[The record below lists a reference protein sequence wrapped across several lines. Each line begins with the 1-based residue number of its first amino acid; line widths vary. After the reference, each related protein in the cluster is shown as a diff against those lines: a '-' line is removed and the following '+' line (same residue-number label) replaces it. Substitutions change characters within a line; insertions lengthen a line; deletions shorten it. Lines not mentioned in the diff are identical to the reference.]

1 MKIGHIHR
9 MSMNPCGLRFDSSYH
24 LSDGVTV
31 KRDIAASP
39 YPLMFIGKAAERIF
53 IGGRARRV
61 YVKDKKHG
69 IPFLSSSDIL
79 QADLENVKLASK
91 KYTPNIEEMT
101 LQKGWTLITRS
112 GTIGNCAFANAKHAQ
127 KLASEHVI
135 RLVPNNILKQGY
147 IYAYLASKPGYS
159 LLTQGTFG
167 AVIQHIEPAFVA
179 SLPIPVLPES
189 FQQEVDDLIQE
200 SAKLREVAADM
211 LEQAKRLLKEKASLD
226 ELVPEDYDYYGHRS
240 ADRKVSCFSIKQKE
254 ITTTTINA
262 FNYSR
267 RILNTKSKIQST
279 VPLKEVLL
287 YNDVFSTGSFP
298 RVEVSGNNGIM
309 LINQSDIFDAI
320 IKGKRIS
327 KRRVKTDNLVEYGE
341 VLIAGVGTLGDSE
354 KFCHVIFA
362 NEDLVGQLV
371 SGEFIRMKTTKEVP
385 SGYLFAWLD
394 TDYGFR
400 LIRNTQAGT
409 KLCRPIP
416 RMLLEIPVPLIDS
429 DSMQEIDR
437 LVREAHTKRYQ
448 ANCNERKAISMVEK
462 EIESWTTSKKN

>member
-39 YPLMFIGKAAERIF
+39 YPLMLIGKAAERIF

-61 YVKDKKHG
+61 YVKDRNHG

-127 KLASEHVI
+127 KLASEDVI

-179 SLPIPVLPES
+179 SLPIPVLPEA
-189 FQQEVDDLIQE
+189 FQQEVDNLIQE
-200 SAKLREVAADM
+200 SARLREEATDA
-211 LEQAKRLLKEKASLD
+211 LD
-226 ELVPEDYDYYGHRS
+226 
-240 ADRKVSCFSIKQKE
+240 
-254 ITTTTINA
+254 
-262 FNYSR
+262 
-267 RILNTKSKIQST
+267 
-279 VPLKEVLL
+279 
-287 YNDVFSTGSFP
+287 
-298 RVEVSGNNGIM
+298 
-309 LINQSDIFDAI
+309 
-320 IKGKRIS
+320 
-327 KRRVKTDNLVEYGE
+327 
-341 VLIAGVGTLGDSE
+341 
-354 KFCHVIFA
+354 
-362 NEDLVGQLV
+362 
-371 SGEFIRMKTTKEVP
+371 
-385 SGYLFAWLD
+385 
-394 TDYGFR
+394 
-400 LIRNTQAGT
+400 
-409 KLCRPIP
+409 
-416 RMLLEIPVPLIDS
+416 
-429 DSMQEIDR
+429 
-437 LVREAHTKRYQ
+437 
-448 ANCNERKAISMVEK
+448 KAISYFNQEYPIKDRTSVCYTKKLKSLELGFAAYNNNIEVDGFIAKYDSNSLKIADITSSVFAPPLFKHIYLSQDNGYPFMTGSELTKFNMRYYRWLSPRGVKNIKDYVVKKGTLLLYKSGTTDGGILGNVFIADKKLDGCCLSDHVIRIVFNDDKMAYWAFAFLRSMVQLK
-462 EIESWTTSKKN
+462 CCKD

>member
-39 YPLMFIGKAAERIF
+39 YPLMLIGKAAERIF

-127 KLASEHVI
+127 KLASEDVI

-189 FQQEVDDLIQE
+189 FQQEVDGLIQE
-200 SAKLREVAADM
+200 SARLREEATRLLETAKKLLSDYINNDFASTSGCVTATRNIQDIRNSLQCRLDPPALMNNSVLMFEYLKDYCVELGSCNVNIYRPGIFKRCYVKEGLPYIKGSEIFSVNPFMRCDHLSRSKTPFVDLMKLREG
-211 LEQAKRLLKEKASLD
+211 QLL
-226 ELVPEDYDYYGHRS
+226 
-240 ADRKVSCFSIKQKE
+240 
-254 ITTTTINA
+254 ITCA
-262 FNYSR
+262 
-267 RILNTKSKIQST
+267 
-279 VPLKEVLL
+279 
-287 YNDVFSTGSFP
+287 GS
-298 RVEVSGNNGIM
+298 
-309 LINQSDIFDAI
+309 
-320 IKGKRIS
+320 
-327 KRRVKTDNLVEYGE
+327 
-341 VLIAGVGTLGDSE
+341 
-354 KFCHVIFA
+354 
-362 NEDLVGQLV
+362 VGQV
-371 SGEFIRMKTTKEVP
+371 KYITKEYEDKGAIG
-385 SGYLFAWLD
+385 SQDIIRIESNDALFTAEYLFAYLQLPLAN
-394 TDYGFR
+394 DYMQSMKYGSVIERIEPFHVESISVVKPTQELSDEITA
-400 LIRNTQAGT
+400 LIKQYKDCTYRAF
-409 KLCRPIP
+409 CA
-416 RMLLEIPVPLIDS
+416 E
-429 DSMQEIDR
+429 E
-437 LVREAHTKRYQ
+437 
-448 ANCNERKAISMVEK
+448 KAIWMVEQ
-462 EIESWTTSKKN
+462 EIESWTK

>member
-39 YPLMFIGKAAERIF
+39 YPLMLIGKAAERIF

-189 FQQEVDDLIQE
+189 FQQEVDGLIQE
-200 SAKLREVAADM
+200 SARLREEATDALDKAVSYFNQQYPIKDRTSVCYTKKLKSLGLGFAAYNNNIEVDDFIAKFDSNSLRIANITTSVFAPPLFKHIYLSQDNGYPFMTGSELTKFNMRYYRWLSPRGVKNIKDYVVKKGM
-211 LEQAKRLLKEKASLD
+211 LLLYKSGTTDGGILGNVFIADKKLDGCCLSDHVIRIVFNDDKMAYWAFAFLRSNGAIKMLQRLATGTMIPFITPERVSNMLIPAPDSNYEEIV
-226 ELVPEDYDYYGHRS
+226 ELVSKYID
-240 ADRKVSCFSIKQKE
+240 
-254 ITTTTINA
+254 
-262 FNYSR
+262 
-267 RILNTKSKIQST
+267 LNSKSK
-279 VPLKEVLL
+279 
-287 YNDVFSTGSFP
+287 F
-298 RVEVSGNNGIM
+298 
-309 LINQSDIFDAI
+309 
-320 IKGKRIS
+320 
-327 KRRVKTDNLVEYGE
+327 
-341 VLIAGVGTLGDSE
+341 
-354 KFCHVIFA
+354 
-362 NEDLVGQLV
+362 
-371 SGEFIRMKTTKEVP
+371 
-385 SGYLFAWLD
+385 
-394 TDYGFR
+394 
-400 LIRNTQAGT
+400 
-409 KLCRPIP
+409 
-416 RMLLEIPVPLIDS
+416 LEI
-429 DSMQEIDR
+429 
-437 LVREAHTKRYQ
+437 EAIEK
-448 ANCNERKAISMVEK
+448 VES
-462 EIESWTTSKKN
+462 EIESWTK

>member
-39 YPLMFIGKAAERIF
+39 YPLMLIGKAAERIF

-61 YVKDKKHG
+61 YVKDRNHG

-179 SLPIPVLPES
+179 SLPIPVLPEA
-189 FQQEVDDLIQE
+189 FQQEVDNLIQE
-200 SAKLREVAADM
+200 SARLREEATDA
-211 LEQAKRLLKEKASLD
+211 LD
-226 ELVPEDYDYYGHRS
+226 
-240 ADRKVSCFSIKQKE
+240 
-254 ITTTTINA
+254 
-262 FNYSR
+262 
-267 RILNTKSKIQST
+267 
-279 VPLKEVLL
+279 
-287 YNDVFSTGSFP
+287 
-298 RVEVSGNNGIM
+298 
-309 LINQSDIFDAI
+309 
-320 IKGKRIS
+320 
-327 KRRVKTDNLVEYGE
+327 
-341 VLIAGVGTLGDSE
+341 
-354 KFCHVIFA
+354 
-362 NEDLVGQLV
+362 
-371 SGEFIRMKTTKEVP
+371 
-385 SGYLFAWLD
+385 
-394 TDYGFR
+394 
-400 LIRNTQAGT
+400 
-409 KLCRPIP
+409 
-416 RMLLEIPVPLIDS
+416 
-429 DSMQEIDR
+429 
-437 LVREAHTKRYQ
+437 
-448 ANCNERKAISMVEK
+448 KAISYFNQEYPIKDRTSVCYTKKLKSLELGFAAYNNNIEVDGFIAKYDSNSLKIADITSSVFAPPLFKHIYLSQDNGYPFMTGSELTKFNMRYYRWLSPRGVKNIKDYVVKKGTLLLYKSGTTDGGILGNVFIADKKLDGCCLSDHVIRIVFNDDKMAYWAFAFLRSNGTIKMLQRLATGTMIPFITPERVSNMLIPAPDTCYEEIVELVSRYIDLNSK
-462 EIESWTTSKKN
+462 SKFLEIEAIEKVESEIASWTTNKKN

>member
-39 YPLMFIGKAAERIF
+39 YPLMLIGKAAERIF

-61 YVKDKKHG
+61 YVKDRNHG

-179 SLPIPVLPES
+179 SLPIPVLPEA
-189 FQQEVDDLIQE
+189 FQQEVDNLIQE
-200 SAKLREVAADM
+200 SARLREEATDA
-211 LEQAKRLLKEKASLD
+211 LD
-226 ELVPEDYDYYGHRS
+226 
-240 ADRKVSCFSIKQKE
+240 
-254 ITTTTINA
+254 
-262 FNYSR
+262 
-267 RILNTKSKIQST
+267 
-279 VPLKEVLL
+279 
-287 YNDVFSTGSFP
+287 
-298 RVEVSGNNGIM
+298 
-309 LINQSDIFDAI
+309 
-320 IKGKRIS
+320 
-327 KRRVKTDNLVEYGE
+327 
-341 VLIAGVGTLGDSE
+341 
-354 KFCHVIFA
+354 
-362 NEDLVGQLV
+362 
-371 SGEFIRMKTTKEVP
+371 
-385 SGYLFAWLD
+385 
-394 TDYGFR
+394 
-400 LIRNTQAGT
+400 
-409 KLCRPIP
+409 
-416 RMLLEIPVPLIDS
+416 
-429 DSMQEIDR
+429 
-437 LVREAHTKRYQ
+437 
-448 ANCNERKAISMVEK
+448 KAISYFNQEYPIKDRTSVCYTKKLKSLELGFAAYNNN
-462 EIESWTTSKKN
+462 IEVDGFIAKYDSNSLKIADITSSVFAPPLFKHIYLSQDNGYPFMTGSELTKFNMRYYRWLSPRGVKNIKDYVVKKGTLLLYKSGTTDGGILGNVFIADKKLDGCCLSDHVIRIVFNDDKMAYWAFAFLRSNGTIKML

>member
-1 MKIGHIHR
+1 
-9 MSMNPCGLRFDSSYH
+9 MNPCGLRFDSSYH

-127 KLASEHVI
+127 KLASEDVI

-371 SGEFIRMKTTKEVP
+371 SGEFIRMKTTKEVT

>member
-1 MKIGHIHR
+1 
-9 MSMNPCGLRFDSSYH
+9 MNPCGLRFDSSYH

>member
-39 YPLMFIGKAAERIF
+39 YPLMLIGKAAERIF

-135 RLVPNNILKQGY
+135 RLVPNDILKQGY

-189 FQQEVDDLIQE
+189 FQQEVDGLIQE
-200 SAKLREVAADM
+200 SARLREEATRLLETAKKLLSDYINNDFASTSGCVTATRNIQDIRNSLQCRLDPPALMNNSVLMFEYLKDYCVELGSCNVNIYRPGIFKRCYVKEGLPYIKGSEIFSVNPFMRCDHLSRSKTPFVDLMKLREG
-211 LEQAKRLLKEKASLD
+211 QLL
-226 ELVPEDYDYYGHRS
+226 
-240 ADRKVSCFSIKQKE
+240 
-254 ITTTTINA
+254 ITCA
-262 FNYSR
+262 
-267 RILNTKSKIQST
+267 
-279 VPLKEVLL
+279 
-287 YNDVFSTGSFP
+287 GS
-298 RVEVSGNNGIM
+298 
-309 LINQSDIFDAI
+309 
-320 IKGKRIS
+320 
-327 KRRVKTDNLVEYGE
+327 
-341 VLIAGVGTLGDSE
+341 
-354 KFCHVIFA
+354 
-362 NEDLVGQLV
+362 VGQV
-371 SGEFIRMKTTKEVP
+371 KYITKEYENKGAIG
-385 SGYLFAWLD
+385 SQDIIRIESNDALFTAEYLFAYLQLPLAN
-394 TDYGFR
+394 DYMQSMKYGSVIERIEPFHVESISVVKPTQELSDEITA
-400 LIRNTQAGT
+400 LIKQYKDCTYRAF
-409 KLCRPIP
+409 CA
-416 RMLLEIPVPLIDS
+416 E
-429 DSMQEIDR
+429 E
-437 LVREAHTKRYQ
+437 
-448 ANCNERKAISMVEK
+448 KAISMVEQ
-462 EIESWTTSKKN
+462 EIESWTK

>member
-9 MSMNPCGLRFDSSYH
+9 MSMTPCALRFDSSYH

-39 YPLMFIGKAAERIF
+39 YPLMLIGKAAERIF

-127 KLASEHVI
+127 KLASEDVI

-189 FQQEVDDLIQE
+189 FQQEVDGLIQE
-200 SAKLREVAADM
+200 SARLREEATDALDKAVSYFNQQYPIKDRTSVCYTKKLKSLGLGFAAYNNNIEVDDFIAKFDSNSLRIGDITTSVFAPPLFKHIYISQDNGYPFMTGSELTKFNMRYYRWLSPRGVKNIKDYVVKKGTLLLYKSGTTDGGILGNVFIADKKLDGCCLSDHVIRIVFNEDKMAYWAFAFLRSSGAIKM
-211 LEQAKRLLKEKASLD
+211 LQRLATGTMIPFITPERVSNMLIPAPDSNYEEIV
-226 ELVPEDYDYYGHRS
+226 ELVSKYID
-240 ADRKVSCFSIKQKE
+240 
-254 ITTTTINA
+254 
-262 FNYSR
+262 
-267 RILNTKSKIQST
+267 LNSKSK
-279 VPLKEVLL
+279 
-287 YNDVFSTGSFP
+287 F
-298 RVEVSGNNGIM
+298 
-309 LINQSDIFDAI
+309 
-320 IKGKRIS
+320 
-327 KRRVKTDNLVEYGE
+327 
-341 VLIAGVGTLGDSE
+341 
-354 KFCHVIFA
+354 
-362 NEDLVGQLV
+362 
-371 SGEFIRMKTTKEVP
+371 
-385 SGYLFAWLD
+385 
-394 TDYGFR
+394 
-400 LIRNTQAGT
+400 
-409 KLCRPIP
+409 
-416 RMLLEIPVPLIDS
+416 LEI
-429 DSMQEIDR
+429 
-437 LVREAHTKRYQ
+437 EAIEK
-448 ANCNERKAISMVEK
+448 VES
-462 EIESWTTSKKN
+462 EIESWTK